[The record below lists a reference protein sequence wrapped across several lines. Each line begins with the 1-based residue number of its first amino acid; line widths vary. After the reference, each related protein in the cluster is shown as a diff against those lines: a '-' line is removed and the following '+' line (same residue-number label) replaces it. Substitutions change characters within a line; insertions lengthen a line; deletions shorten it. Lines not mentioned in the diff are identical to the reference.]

1 MKNYLANN
9 YSNYQDFIADI
20 GLDLTENVKLPI
32 SAIHTKVGQI
42 SIIDIKPSVSDSNA
56 DIILTVELVDKTIK
70 SYAFNVLCQREFL
83 SLAEADLQLLNSYLN
98 VIQNVQVELC
108 AILTE
113 QAKLKAEAEK
123 KAEEERKAEEKY
135 QKLKEKT
142 IQDFDNLAKQ
152 ERTKCAT
159 GEFYYNLG
167 WLAKNVGTISVALPD
182 YLLSAFERHFGTDF
196 APTVVDSRKKT
207 INGNPMQ
214 WAMSMKAS
222 IAKKAQETIPALL
235 CDYLNPAHTALTTT
249 SFIWDLIDNYG
260 FSFGKTQ
267 DTEKIK
273 SNIPNTYLEQ
283 FEAGYSV

>member
-1 MKNYLANN
+1 MA
-9 YSNYQDFIADI
+9 
-20 GLDLTENVKLPI
+20 
-32 SAIHTKVGQI
+32 GQC
-42 SIIDIKPSVSDSNA
+42 SIIEANPSISDINA
-56 DIILTVELVDKTIK
+56 DIILTTELQDKTIK
-70 SYAFNVLCQREFL
+70 KYSFRVLTQKEYL
-83 SLAEADLQLLNSYLN
+83 SLSENDMQLLTSYLN
-98 VIQNVQVELC
+98 TIKDVQIELS

-113 QAKLKAEAEK
+113 QARLQREAEK

-142 IQDFDNLAKQ
+142 IQDFDSLAKQ

-167 WLAKNVGTISVALPD
+167 WLAKNIGTISAALPD
-182 YLLSAFERHFGTDF
+182 YLLSAFERYFGTDYT
-196 APTVVDSRKKT
+196 PTVVDSRKKT

-222 IAKKAQETIPALL
+222 IAKKAQETIPALFN
-235 CDYLNPAHTALTTT
+235 DYLNPAHTALTTT

-267 DTEKIK
+267 DIEKIK
-273 SNIPNTYLEQ
+273 TNIPNTYLEQ
-283 FEAGYSV
+283 FEAGYSA